1 MPRDPSPTAKAADAP
16 PMALRI
22 LDDLLEGHLLIY
34 PAKLH
39 ARHGGKREAWYKC
52 CAMMARAGWL
62 ADTAAGGDKAYRAGP
77 KCWAIG
83 DATLNGLER
92 EHDLIV
98 DAIHEVGQSLR
109 AMRRARAE
117 ALRKREAATQPD
129 LPIDPKCRSAAT
141 FDPDIPLTDPRTQ
154 GVAS

>member
-1 MPRDPSPTAKAADAP
+1 MPRETAPAKP
-16 PMALRI
+16 ETPMALRI

-117 ALRKREAATQPD
+117 ALRKREAATQPE
-129 LPIDPKCRSAAT
+129 LPIDRKCVSADA
-141 FDPDIPLTDPRTQ
+141 FDPDKSQTEPQTQ
-154 GVAS
+154 GVAL